1 MKNRSLNIQFQYLM
15 KVRSWVRHILDSF
28 AYITKSRCGVILSL
42 YNEAQSRML
51 RWPITGKTR
60 HAAILFLNIKAKSR
74 LRQWPHAI
82 RILHFADL
90 SVFRS
95 IISRDCET
103 RHRKSLL
110 PSSRPNRGCDDGLA
124 PCEWKSLRTLH

>member
-1 MKNRSLNIQFQYLM
+1 MGSTLFVWSLD
-15 KVRSWVRHILDSF
+15 DSPAF
-28 AYITKSRCGVILSL
+28 SSKSRCGVILSL
-42 YNEAQSRML
+42 YNEAQSRLL

-90 SVFRS
+90 SVFSPLSPVIARQDTARVS
-95 IISRDCET
+95 SRDRGPIEAAT
-103 RHRKSLL
+103 MASRHANGKVFALCT
-110 PSSRPNRGCDDGLA
+110 SSSSKFLQV
-124 PCEWKSLRTLH
+124 